1 MNTKNPRNMQ
11 ELADLY
17 GVHSAT
23 MIRWLRPIR
32 DELLKMNPQPIKRL
46 RFLKANQIKRIFE
59 FLGEA

>member
-1 MNTKNPRNMQ
+1 MDNPPKNIQ
-11 ELADLY
+11 ELALLY
-17 GVHSAT
+17 GMHPAT

-46 RFLKANQIKRIFE
+46 HFLKSNQLKRIFE